1 MRYVTTTHARTM
13 PEDAERKITPN
24 KPKTSKESHLREYWR
39 LIKEGKTPYEARGSY
54 KPESKGGDETYA
66 RYTVLMKLR
75 KADKCPYGDDEA
87 DLREM
92 WLHFKKAFPVL
103 IKLSDA
109 DYLKIFAERYE
120 QKQDLE
126 FARGSPGAYLFK
138 ALKKIVDEEDLHF
151 PELAEEEALLRRVWK
166 YDEKRYA
173 ENSEMTHLQAFID
186 EYETNGG
193 DFVKARG
200 AWDTARY
207 KVLLRLNNAKAEDYE
222 EPYRAHIQKLQDVW
236 ETPDVT
242 TWEKH
247 LQVFID
253 EYETNGGDFAK
264 ARGAWDT
271 ARYRVLLRLTKAKAE
286 DYEEPYRA
294 HIQKLQDVW
303 ETPDVTTW
311 EEHLRVFI
319 DEYETNGGDFVKA
332 RGAHETSR
340 YKTLRKLN
348 NAKAEDYEEPYRSHI
363 QKLQDVWE
371 TYTTWEEHLQAFIDE
386 YETNGGDFVKARR
399 AQGTARYAT
408 LRKLN
413 KAKAEDYEEP
423 YRAQIQK
430 LKQLWLKNDIAKLGM
445 SPEELVTQLNKQ
457 LTI

>member
-13 PEDAERKITPN
+13 PEDAERKITPT

-39 LIKEGKTPYEARGSY
+39 LIKEGKTPHEARGCS
-54 KPESKGGDETYA
+54 KQKNKGGDETHA
-66 RYTVLMKLR
+66 RYSTLMQLR

-126 FARGSPGAYLFK
+126 FARGAKGAYLFK
-138 ALKKIVDEEDLHF
+138 ALKKIVDEDLHF

-200 AWDTARY
+200 ACDTIRY
-207 KVLLRLNNAKAEDYE
+207 QTLLRLNNAKAEDYE

-242 TWEKH
+242 TWE
-247 LQVFID
+247 
-253 EYETNGGDFAK
+253 
-264 ARGAWDT
+264 
-271 ARYRVLLRLTKAKAE
+271 
-286 DYEEPYRA
+286 
-294 HIQKLQDVW
+294 
-303 ETPDVTTW
+303 
-311 EEHLRVFI
+311 
-319 DEYETNGGDFVKA
+319 
-332 RGAHETSR
+332 
-340 YKTLRKLN
+340 
-348 NAKAEDYEEPYRSHI
+348 
-363 QKLQDVWE
+363 
-371 TYTTWEEHLQAFIDE
+371 EHLQAFIDE
-386 YETNGGDFVKARR
+386 YETNGGDFVKAR
-399 AQGTARYAT
+399 GVLHTPRYQA
-408 LRKLN
+408 LHKLKN
-413 KAKAEDYEEP
+413 AKAEDYEEP
-423 YRAQIQK
+423 YRAHIQK

-445 SPEELVTQLNKQ
+445 SPEELVAQLNEQ